1 MEISESSSLGGI
13 AVRKQFWVF
22 VLATMGLMV
31 VTISAAWAWNCN
43 SKKRSEQGK
52 I

>member
-1 MEISESSSLGGI
+1 MGGI
-13 AVRKQFWVF
+13 VVRKQFWVF
-22 VLATMGLMV
+22 VLATTGLMM
-31 VTISAAWAWNCN
+31 VTISAAWAWNWR